1 MKLHWVLTGDSV
13 WRAMV
18 GALVAEITECGAGTI
33 GANIYVSTFAGRLSA
48 VQGSLEA
55 CKRQTELAA
64 MREVLSMER
73 SLKGTA

>member
-1 MKLHWVLTGDSV
+1 VKLQWVLIGDSV

-33 GANIYVSTFAGRLSA
+33 GANIYVSTFAGKLAA

-55 CKRQTELAA
+55 CKRQTEFEA
-64 MREVLSMER
+64 MREVLSMQR